1 MHQAPRSRFVE
12 PGTVGAPSGAPT
24 RGATAPPLWP
34 VVAILGDIAARVER
48 RRAEEG
54 APTPPNE
61 GAAGGEP
68 AAREEAA

>member
-1 MHQAPRSRFVE
+1 MRHERYGRRSE
-12 PGTVGAPSGAPT
+12 PGRIGAPSEAPS
-24 RGATAPPLWP
+24 GEAAAHPLWP
-34 VVAILGDIAARVER
+34 MVAILGDIAARVER

-54 APTPPNE
+54 APPRDE